1 MSKTKVTRRTTK
13 MPLYEGI
20 IVVTE
25 IVDHLENS
33 PTINKF
39 DVKHE
44 LEHENGWD
52 FVSGTVIV
60 TSDNKTHI
68 IFRRSDMRPGVVVHE
83 CFHALTRICKDLGI
97 KYDPDN
103 DEPMAYMLTWLVDE
117 VYRTIAKD
125 EKASK

>member
-1 MSKTKVTRRTTK
+1 

-39 DVKHE
+39 DVE
-44 LEHENGWD
+44 CGLEYENGWD
-52 FVSGTVIV
+52 FVDGTVV
-60 TSDNKTHI
+60 MTSDGKTHI
-68 IFRRSDMRPGVVVHE
+68 IFRRSAMRPGVVVHE

>member
-39 DVKHE
+39 DVE
-44 LEHENGWD
+44 CGLEYENGWD
-52 FVSGTVIV
+52 FV
-60 TSDNKTHI
+60 
-68 IFRRSDMRPGVVVHE
+68 
-83 CFHALTRICKDLGI
+83 
-97 KYDPDN
+97 
-103 DEPMAYMLTWLVDE
+103 DEL
-117 VYRTIAKD
+117 
-125 EKASK
+125 